1 MRDKIANSIAT
12 HQMAINELQHIKE
25 RLKDSFDENIKLTVE
40 SKRAI
45 WTDIF
50 TQRDKFT
57 LSKRTMNLILDEAIK
72 KQRDR
77 INVLIDMEVDRE
89 IEKRKSK

>member
-1 MRDKIANSIAT
+1 MKDKIANSIAMC
-12 HQMAINELQHIKE
+12 QMSINELQHIKE
-25 RLKDSFDENIKLTVE
+25 RLKDSFDENIKLTIE

-57 LSKRTMNLILDEAIK
+57 LSKHTMNLILDEAIQ
-72 KQRDR
+72 KQRNR
-77 INVLIDMEVDRE
+77 INKLIDME
-89 IEKRKSK
+89 IEKRLK